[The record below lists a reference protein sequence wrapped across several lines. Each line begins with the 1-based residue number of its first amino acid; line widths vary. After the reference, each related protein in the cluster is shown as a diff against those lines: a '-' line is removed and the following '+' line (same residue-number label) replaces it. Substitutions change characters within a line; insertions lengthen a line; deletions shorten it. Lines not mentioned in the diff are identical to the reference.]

1 VNADQTYRTRL
12 TEIRDLMRRL
22 DGQLAIHA
30 RRQTARPADWGFPGD
45 LAHIAERL
53 REITPVH
60 TDRRCEWKHPKT
72 CGEYAVV
79 CLPDGRLLCH
89 DHAPE
94 GDALPSE
101 CLDLESGRPY
111 DSDD

>member
-1 VNADQTYRTRL
+1 VNAAESYRMRL
-12 TEIRDLMRRL
+12 AEIRGMIRELE
-22 DGQLAIHA
+22 GQLSIHA
-30 RRQTARPADWGFPGD
+30 RRQHARQADWGFPGD

-53 REITPVH
+53 REIIPDH
-60 TDRRCEWKHPKT
+60 THRRCEWKHPKT

-94 GDALPSE
+94 SDALPSE
-101 CLDLESGRPY
+101 CLDLKTGRPY
-111 DSDD
+111 DDD